1 MPAFY
6 DNLDPEDAA
15 QMEQLARLI
24 FDFRASRDGLLKQ
37 YGVVDASALLQRI
50 LSGEIAEHPA
60 YEHYLS
66 LNILD
71 DLREALRDEL
81 RDFLPG
87 VKPS

>member
-24 FDFRASRDGLLKQ
+24 FDFRASRDSLLKQ
-37 YGVVDASALLQRI
+37 YGVVDASALLQKI

-66 LNILD
+66 LKILD